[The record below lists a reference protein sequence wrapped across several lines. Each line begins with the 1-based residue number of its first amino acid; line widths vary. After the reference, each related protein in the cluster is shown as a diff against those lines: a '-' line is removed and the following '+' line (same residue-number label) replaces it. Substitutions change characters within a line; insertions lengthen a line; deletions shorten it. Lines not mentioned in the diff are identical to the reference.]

1 MAERVARVS
10 WSDVGNIKEPG
21 RYMFKFGWVTITAD
35 DLAMWSQFP
44 GASFAL
50 YEVLGEMPNEYR
62 LGTVDLG
69 ARLDAP

>member
-1 MAERVARVS
+1 
-10 WSDVGNIKEPG
+10 
-21 RYMFKFGWVTITAD
+21 MFKFGWVTITAD

-44 GASFAL
+44 GATFAL